1 MKSELKEKTARG
13 LLWGGLGN
21 GLQQLLSLAFG
32 IFLARRLSLHDYGMV
47 GMLTIFTVLAGAIQE
62 CGFTNAL
69 TNRRDATHRDYNAVF
84 WFSTFMGLTLYALLF
99 FSIPYILR
107 FYHKPE
113 LEAELVRLARF
124 LFLGFVFSSTITAHN
139 AILFKT
145 LRVKEKTMAQVTA
158 LVLSGT
164 IGLALAYNG
173 MGYWSIAIQNVS
185 YVAVFTLMLWHF
197 SPWRPTLPP
206 LSFSFSRFHSF
217 FAPVRQMFGFSSKI
231 LVTNIVLQ
239 VNNNIFSMLL
249 GRWFTTHTVGAYTQ
263 ANKWNSMG
271 YSLIG
276 NTVNGVAQ
284 PVLTSVGD
292 DLVRLRQVFRKMLRF
307 TVFLSF
313 PLMTGLGLV
322 AHELIVITV
331 TEKWLP
337 AVPILQV
344 LCLFGAFFPVTTL
357 FTNLII
363 SRGASN
369 IYMYST
375 VALGLLQIAVLTATH
390 GLGLRPMLMAFV
402 ALYLLWQLVWQYW
415 AWRLIGLK
423 PYHVW
428 RDMLPFAAI
437 TAVAIGAAWWLSRD
451 IANVWLSIA
460 VKILCAA
467 AVYIAVMQLT
477 GAKIFRE
484 SLDYLL
490 KKRGS

>member
-1 MKSELKEKTARG
+1 MKSELKQKTAQG

-32 IFLARRLSLHDYGMV
+32 IFLARKLSLHDYGMV

-69 TNRRDATHRDYNAVF
+69 TNRREATHRDYNAVF

-99 FSIPYILR
+99 VSIPFILR

-113 LEAELVRLARF
+113 LEQELVTLSRF

-145 LRVKEKTMAQVTA
+145 LRVKEKTMSQVTA
-158 LVLSGT
+158 LVISGT
-164 IGLALAYNG
+164 LGLTLAYNG
-173 MGYWSIAIQNVS
+173 MGYWSIAIQQVC
-185 YVAVFTLMLWHF
+185 YIAVFSLMLWHF
-197 SPWRPTLPP
+197 SPWRPTLH
-206 LSFSFSRFHSF
+206 FDFG
-217 FAPVRQMFGFSSKI
+217 PVREMFGFSSKI

-249 GRWFTTHTVGAYTQ
+249 GRWFTTRVVGAYTQ

-292 DLVRLRQVFRKMLRF
+292 ELERLRQVFRKMLRF

-322 AHELIVITV
+322 GHELIVITV

-344 LCLFGAFFPVTTL
+344 LCLWGAFFPVTTL

-363 SRGASN
+363 SRGSSN

-390 GLGLRPMLMAFV
+390 SLGLRPMLMAFV
-402 ALYLLWQLVWQYW
+402 VLYLLWQLVWQYW

-428 RDMLPFAAI
+428 RDMVPFALI
-437 TAVAIGAAWWLSRD
+437 TALSIGTAWWLSRD
-451 IANVWLSIA
+451 IGNVWLSAA
-460 VKILCAA
+460 VKIVTAA
-467 AVYIAVMQLT
+467 AVYIAAMQLT

-484 SLDYLL
+484 SINYLM
-490 KKRGS
+490 KVKS